1 MITIRKMS
9 NFGGDFERSIIRKYK
24 VAYKTSNFKSL
35 DPIVPSC
42 AKTMYNS
49 LEDAQDMIWY
59 IKENRTVRDLK
70 AYKCT
75 TCGMW
80 HLTSKSK

>member
-1 MITIRKMS
+1 MS
-9 NFGGDFERSIIRKYK
+9 YFSGDIERSIIRKYK

-42 AKTMYNS
+42 KKKMYNS
-49 LEDAQDMIWY
+49 LEDARDIIRY
-59 IKENRTVRDLK
+59 IKENRAVKDLE
-70 AYKCT
+70 AYECT

>member
-1 MITIRKMS
+1 MS
-9 NFGGDFERSIIRKYK
+9 YFSGDFERSIIRKYK

-35 DPIVPSC
+35 DPIDPSC
-42 AKTMYNS
+42 KKTMYNS
-49 LEDAQDMIWY
+49 LEDAEDMIRY

-70 AYKCT
+70 AYQCT

-80 HLTSKSK
+80 HLTSKST